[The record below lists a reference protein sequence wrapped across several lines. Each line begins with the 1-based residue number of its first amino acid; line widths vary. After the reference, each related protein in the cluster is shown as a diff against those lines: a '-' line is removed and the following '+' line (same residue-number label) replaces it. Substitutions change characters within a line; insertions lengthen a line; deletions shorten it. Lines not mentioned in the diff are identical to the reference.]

1 MMEASQWQLWERW
14 DLVAISVVVHL
25 AVLGLFL
32 ASAAVPRRR
41 LVNRPNGML
50 AAFFVALYAEMYGV
64 PLTLYMLQPVLPGR
78 LGLIDYPPPLALRL
92 VGSGLIL
99 VGFYL
104 VFLGW
109 RRVHRSGGRLV
120 QDGLYGRLRHPQYLG
135 LAVLTLG
142 QLVQWP
148 TVAGLALWP
157 LVVLLYRRVARME
170 EADLV
175 AAHGL
180 EAERY
185 IAAVPGFLPRLSR
198 GATRQDV
205 TTVVKPL
212 GKESTRR

>member
-1 MMEASQWQLWERW
+1 
-14 DLVAISVVVHL
+14 
-25 AVLGLFL
+25 
-32 ASAAVPRRR
+32 
-41 LVNRPNGML
+41 
-50 AAFFVALYAEMYGV
+50 
-64 PLTLYMLQPVLPGR
+64 
-78 LGLIDYPPPLALRL
+78 
-92 VGSGLIL
+92 
-99 VGFYL
+99 
-104 VFLGW
+104 
-109 RRVHRSGGRLV
+109 
-120 QDGLYGRLRHPQYLG
+120 
-135 LAVLTLG
+135 
-142 QLVQWP
+142 
-148 TVAGLALWP
+148 LALWP